1 MIDVRVSIKKHEG
14 DDVYSWAVFVNG
26 VVVTGLTGLSRREAR
41 FLRSLLT
48 TASREQRA
56 AARERITDG
65 HIK

>member
-1 MIDVRVSIKKHEG
+1 MIDVRVSIKKRE

-26 VVVTGLTGLSRREAR
+26 VATGLTGLSRREAR
-41 FLRSLLT
+41 FLRSLLK
-48 TASREQRA
+48 TASRRQRA